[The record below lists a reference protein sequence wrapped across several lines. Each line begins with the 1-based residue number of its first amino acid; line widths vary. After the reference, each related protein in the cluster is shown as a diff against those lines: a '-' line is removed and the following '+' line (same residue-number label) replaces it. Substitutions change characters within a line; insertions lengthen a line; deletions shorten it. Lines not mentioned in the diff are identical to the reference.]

1 VNEPTEEMCTSRLS
15 QLNESKSDAFGIP
28 LAPPYILND
37 DEFEKMQK
45 EEIEIKKRVIAG
57 KILPNYKHPVQT
69 EVKL

>member
-37 DEFEKMQK
+37 DEFEKM
-45 EEIEIKKRVIAG
+45 
-57 KILPNYKHPVQT
+57 
-69 EVKL
+69 